1 MADRIIDTH
10 VHIWNFNKA
19 KYAWLEG
26 NTSILNRN
34 YELEELES
42 ARKAAG
48 ITAGVLV
55 QAANNKEDSCWMLEN
70 AAASGWI
77 AGVVGWL
84 PLEDP
89 AVVARVLEEGYGAH
103 PLFKGVRHLIHDEK
117 DPGWLLQ
124 ERVLESLSLLASK
137 GLAYDVVGVLPEHI
151 VTVLEV
157 AERVPGL
164 RMVFDHLNQPPIAS
178 GERFGRWGE
187 LMREAAQH
195 EHLFIKISGLG
206 ITSGNFEGWKAADLE
221 PYISYTLE
229 LFGEERA
236 FLGGDWPVC
245 LLAGSYG
252 RVWEAYLSIVDRL
265 VGGAFGGGLSGSA
278 FGGREKL
285 LYQNAVRFYNLT
297 I

>member
-26 NTSILNRN
+26 NTSVLNRD
-34 YELEELES
+34 YELGELES

-55 QAANNKEDSCWMLEN
+55 QAANNKEDSLWMLEN

-89 AVVARVLEEGYGAH
+89 AAVARELEEGYGSH

-124 ERVLESLSLLASK
+124 ERVLESLSLLASN
-137 GLAYDVVGVLPEHI
+137 GLPYDVVGVLPEHI

-178 GERFGRWGE
+178 GERFGKWGE
-187 LMREAAQH
+187 LVREAAGC
-195 EHLFIKISGLG
+195 ENLFIKISGLG
-206 ITSGNFEGWKAADLE
+206 TASGNFEGWKAADLE
-221 PYISYTLE
+221 PYIAFALE
-229 LFGEERA
+229 LFGEDRA

-245 LLAGSYG
+245 LLAGSYEKA
-252 RVWEAYLSIVDRL
+252 WEAYLSIVNRL
-265 VGGAFGGGLSGSA
+265 TGTAFAGGLSGAASA
-278 FGGREKL
+278 GRTKV
-285 LYQNAVRFYNLT
+285 LYQNAVRFYNLA

>member
-1 MADRIIDTH
+1 MIIDTH
-10 VHIWNFNKA
+10 VHIWNFSKA
-19 KYAWLEG
+19 SYAWLEG

-34 YELEELES
+34 YALEELES

-55 QAANNKEDSCWMLEN
+55 QAANNSADSLWMLEN
-70 AAASGWI
+70 AVATDWI

-89 AVVARVLEEGYGAH
+89 AAVARVLEEGYGAH

-117 DPGWLLQ
+117 NPRWLLQ

-137 GLAYDVVGVLPEHI
+137 GLPYDVVGVLPEHI
-151 VTVLEV
+151 ETVLEV
-157 AERVPGL
+157 AESVPGL
-164 RMVFDHLNQPPIAS
+164 RMVFDHLNQPPMAG

-187 LMREAAQH
+187 LMRVAAQH
-195 EHLFIKISGLG
+195 DNFFIKISGLG
-206 ITSGNFEGWKAADLE
+206 TTSGNFEGWKAADLE
-221 PYISYTLE
+221 PYISTALE
-229 LFGEERA
+229 WFGADRA

-245 LLAGSYG
+245 LLAGSYEKA
-252 RVWEAYLSIVDRL
+252 WEAYLSIVDRL
-265 VGGAFGGGLSGSA
+265 MGPAS
-278 FGGREKL
+278 GGRQKL
-285 LYQNAVRFYNLT
+285 FFQNAIQFYNLA